1 MLAVEAP
8 VLKVIALGGMTLAMS
23 AFLHH
28 PSHRSHH
35 RLSLHAPTN
44 PSYLYL
50 TRFEA
55 GDISIT
61 RDDSDLKTVTFTTR
75 AFVNDG
81 CEWLGIETLVPVDGK
96 HYAYSY
102 DEAILSCAP
111 DANPCIKTPRT
122 GVVVVDE

>member
-28 PSHRSHH
+28 PSHRAHH
-35 RLSLHAPTN
+35 RLSLHAAARADA
-44 PSYLYL
+44 LYL

-61 RDDSDLKTVTFTTR
+61 RDDSDLKPVTFTTR

-81 CEWLGIETLVPVDGK
+81 CEWLGIETLVPVDSK

-111 DANPCIKTPRT
+111 DANPCVKTPRT